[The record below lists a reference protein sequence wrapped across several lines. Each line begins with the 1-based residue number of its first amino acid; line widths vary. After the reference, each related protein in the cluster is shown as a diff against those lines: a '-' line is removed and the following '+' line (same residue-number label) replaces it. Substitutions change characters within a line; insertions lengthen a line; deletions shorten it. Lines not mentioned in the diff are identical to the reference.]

1 MAEMKTEQ
9 KDIMSYL
16 SGNKFLIPIFQRPY
30 AWTTNECEQL
40 WNDIVE
46 FFLSK
51 GQDDDDDDKQ
61 YFLGS
66 IVMYKQNKEQHVI
79 DGQQRTTTLM
89 LLLKAIYDKTIQ
101 NASNDKNL
109 EGLQRIIEKCLW
121 DIDFG
126 SGKANK
132 EKSHFKSEV
141 ATDKDKEVLE
151 SILQDTYTL
160 PNDIDKVIRDKKTS
174 AYERNYLY
182 FVSKTQDSDITIR
195 WLDFCQTLLTQCI
208 VLPIECDGSDDEK
221 KLENALRIFNT
232 LNNRGMPL
240 SDSDIFKGIIFKG
253 KKTSSDK
260 AIFAE
265 KWKEIEE
272 SLKDNED
279 KDIDMNFIF
288 RNYMHLIRARHKDSG
303 NEMGLR
309 QFFASDKNYKDIL
322 RQDATMSE
330 IEELSKFWNGEYKD
344 KLSKRSLQLYE
355 VLEYIPNEYWKY
367 LDSVYFMYCKDKGLD
382 YFKDHEQ
389 FLAKLVANLLVKLIN
404 KQSLFEVRPI
414 IFNAYASLYEKGEID
429 FKTNT
434 KEILENEIFKNQFL
448 GANSLI
454 RSLLKL
460 YLYLEYPEQEVG
472 IHDLHIEHIF
482 PQKFRADYKGWDKA
496 EAKPFIES
504 IGNKMWLDQKI
515 NIQASNDYF
524 DNKKEKYAKSEIL
537 EAQELAKYPK
547 SDWLKEDIEKRRD
560 KIYEKLVAFF
570 RENIGGSSRSDSTKA
585 VNTKF
590 QPKTKDELKELVDN
604 LEINLGDIDT
614 SLITDMSDLFNST
627 DRKDFSGIEAWDVS
641 KVTNMSSMFSEAKF
655 FNMDISQWD
664 VSQVTDMSN
673 MFSFAKT
680 FNKSLNNWNVSN
692 VKDMRYMFFEAKSYN
707 QPMNAWNVS
716 KVTDMSFMFADA
728 KYFNSDISNWDVSN
742 VTDMSYMFRS
752 ATFFNQPLNNWNV
765 SKVTDMSSMFADTKN
780 FNQPLNNWNVSN
792 VDYMDDMF
800 DEAEAYTY
808 GELKK

>member
-9 KDIMSYL
+9 KDIMNYL

-40 WNDIVE
+40 WNDIIE

-89 LLLKAIYDKTIQ
+89 LLLKAIYDKTRQ

-141 ATDKDKEVLE
+141 ATEKDKEVLE

-160 PNDIDKVIRDKKTS
+160 PNDIDKVIRDNKTS
-174 AYERNYLY
+174 VYERNYLY
-182 FVSKTQDSDITIR
+182 FVSKTQDSDLTIR

-240 SDSDIFKGIIFKG
+240 SDSDIFKGTIFKY
-253 KKTSSDK
+253 KQTSSDK
-260 AIFAE
+260 EAFAK

-309 QFFASDKNYKDIL
+309 QFFTSDKNKNYKDIL
-322 RQDATMSE
+322 QQDATMSE
-330 IEELSKFWNGEYKD
+330 IEELSKFWNGDYKD
-344 KLSKRSLQLYE
+344 KLSKRSLQFYE
-355 VLEYIPNEYWKY
+355 VLEYIPNDYWKY

-414 IFNAYASLYEKGEID
+414 IFNAYASLYEKDEID

-454 RSLLKL
+454 KSLLKL

-585 VNTKF
+585 VNAKF
-590 QPKTKDELKELVDN
+590 QPKTKEELKELVN
-604 LEINLGDIDT
+604 NFEINLGDIDT
-614 SLITDMSDLFNST
+614 SLITDMSNLFHGT
-627 DRKDFSGIEAWDVS
+627 IRKDFSGIENWD
-641 KVTNMSSMFSEAKF
+641 
-655 FNMDISQWD
+655 
-664 VSQVTDMSN
+664 
-673 MFSFAKT
+673 
-680 FNKSLNNWNVSN
+680 
-692 VKDMRYMFFEAKSYN
+692 
-707 QPMNAWNVS
+707 VS
-716 KVTDMSFMFADA
+716 KVTDMSCMFAQ
-728 KYFNSDISNWDVSN
+728 
-742 VTDMSYMFRS
+742 
-752 ATFFNQPLNNWNV
+752 ATSFNQPLNSW
-765 SKVTDMSSMFADTKN
+765 DI
-780 FNQPLNNWNVSN
+780 SN
-792 VDYMDDMF
+792 VKLKTRMF
-800 DEAEAYTY
+800 EGAEAYTY
-808 GELKK
+808 GELEN